1 MSEIESPSLTNQ
13 HVAGDL
19 REAADL
25 LEEKGASPYRT
36 GAYRRAADTIERLS
50 EPVTEL
56 IRREGVGALRALPGI
71 GPSLSAAIE
80 EIVRTG
86 RWSRLHGY
94 RAGSDPI
101 ALLRSVPGVGAVLAR
116 RIHDALH
123 IETLEELEAA
133 ARDGRLERVEGVGA
147 GRALRVRAALEA
159 LLARG
164 GGPTKVNA
172 A

>member
-1 MSEIESPSLTNQ
+1 MSEIERPSLTNQ

-36 GAYRRAADTIERLS
+36 GAYRRAADTIERLG
-50 EPVTEL
+50 EPITEL
-56 IRREGVGALRALPGI
+56 LRREGVGGLRTLPGI

-86 RWSRLHGY
+86 QWSRLDGY

-101 ALLRSVPGVGAVLAR
+101 ALLRSLPGVGPVLAR
-116 RIHDALH
+116 RIYDALH
-123 IETLEELEAA
+123 VETLEGLEAA

-147 GRALRVRAALEA
+147 GRARRVQAALEA
-159 LLARG
+159 LFGRSP
-164 GGPTKVNA
+164 GPTKVNA